1 MEHKIG
7 EYWANSEIF
16 SDYYWKIYPWTSL
29 GKHCQTE
36 TLTILIWYYNF
47 KRTILN
53 SSTVGIACILSCS
66 PWLPKLEKLYKLEIS
81 YQTCI
86 SASKKSKSTKLCKK
100 KSRNWLLKN
109 HNAWT
114 EPLEVIIYTM
124 SRLIIFIFFIL
135 NWLGL
140 TSKQHSE
147 HWHSPLHTT
156 RFTSKI
162 NLISL
167 SNQFYQQ
174 NPWSTMDA
182 CNYRMTIN
190 WKVTDQFWN
199 ITTEIN
205 QPQFNLK
212 LQPTK
217 CNILFTSI
225 IKKRTWIRI
234 ALRFPNL
241 SLSDIRKQ
249 NFLKY
254 EVLRALAF

>member
-1 MEHKIG
+1 MQEKVKKLTA
-7 EYWANSEIF
+7 EKSQCLDWTLR
-16 SDYYWKIYPWTSL
+16 SDYIYNE
-29 GKHCQTE
+29 QT
-36 TLTILIWYYNF
+36 N
-47 KRTILN
+47 N
-53 SSTVGIACILSCS
+53 
-66 PWLPKLEKLYKLEIS
+66 LYL
-81 YQTCI
+81 
-86 SASKKSKSTKLCKK
+86 
-100 KSRNWLLKN
+100 
-109 HNAWT
+109 
-114 EPLEVIIYTM
+114 
-124 SRLIIFIFFIL
+124 FIL

-182 CNYRMTIN
+182 YNYRMTIN

-217 CNILFTSI
+217 CNILFISI
-225 IKKRTWIRI
+225 IKKE
-234 ALRFPNL
+234 NL
-241 SLSDIRKQ
+241 
-249 NFLKY
+249 N
-254 EVLRALAF
+254 